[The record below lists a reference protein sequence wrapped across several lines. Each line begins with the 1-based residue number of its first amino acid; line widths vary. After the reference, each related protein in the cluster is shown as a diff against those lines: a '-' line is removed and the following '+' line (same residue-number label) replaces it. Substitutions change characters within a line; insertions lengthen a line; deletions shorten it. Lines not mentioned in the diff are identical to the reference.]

1 MGYWTAADC
10 SDTPR
15 VPKPH
20 LARAL
25 AVAAICLLALAG
37 CTSIGPGTVKR
48 DRIDYNNA
56 LATSWKEQLLQ
67 NIVRLRYADTPQFM
81 DVSSVVAGYALQGT
95 LQAGYTD
102 VTSSSPLF
110 TGARG
115 IATVGATGTYLDR
128 PTISYTP
135 LAGRKFTQSLL
146 EPLPPVAIF
155 SLIAAGYP
163 VDLVFPMTV
172 RALNG
177 VYGRTIQAGISR
189 PSDPEFG
196 PLVEAMRRI
205 QQSRAFSIQ
214 VIKTEKEQKVSA
226 LFDSQ
231 RKPEIRKDSDFVA
244 QTLKLTPR
252 KGEFS
257 LVYGAVPRDSGELA
271 VLSRSMIEILGGIA
285 ADIQVPD
292 KHAAEGLTHS
302 NNDDIARNPNDVSR
316 VRVLS
321 GASPPADAFA
331 AVQYNNTWFWI
342 PNNDL
347 NSKRAFTFLTLFF
360 ALAETGAV
368 PAAPVLTIPVQ

>member
-1 MGYWTAADC
+1 MARGTIYPAAFR
-10 SDTPR
+10 R
-15 VPKPH
+15 VGRR
-20 LARAL
+20 LGRAL
-25 AVAAICLLALAG
+25 AAATICLAG
-37 CTSIGPGTVKR
+37 LGACSSIGPGTVTR
-48 DRIDYNNA
+48 DRVDYGNA
-56 LATSWKEQLLQ
+56 LASSWKEQLLQ

-81 DVSSVVAGYALQGT
+81 DISSVVAGYALQGT

-102 VTSSSPLF
+102 VVSSGPF
-110 TGARG
+110 YAGPRG
-115 IATVGATGTYLDR
+115 TASIGATGTYLDR

-146 EPLPPVAIF
+146 EPLQPVAIF

-177 VYGRTIQAGISR
+177 VYGRTIQAGVTR
-189 PSDPEFG
+189 PSDPEFA

-214 VIKTEKEQKVSA
+214 VTKTEKEQKVSA
-226 LFDSQ
+226 LFDTQ
-231 RKPEIRKDSDFVA
+231 RKPEIRRDADFVA
-244 QTLKLTPR
+244 RTLRLTPR

-257 LVYGAVPRDSGELA
+257 LVYGAVPRDGGELA
-271 VLSRSMIEILGGIA
+271 VLSRSMIEILAAIA
-285 ADIQVPD
+285 ADIQVPER
-292 KHAAEGLTHS
+292 HAAGGLTHANS
-302 NNDDIARNPNDVSR
+302 DDVAKNPDDLSR
-316 VRVLS
+316 VRILS

-331 AVQYNNTWFWI
+331 AVKYSDAWFWI
-342 PNNDL
+342 ANNDL

>member
-1 MGYWTAADC
+1 MGYRFPRQRRQNAAAQRLGRR
-10 SDTPR
+10 SM
-15 VPKPH
+15 
-20 LARAL
+20 LAA
-25 AVAAICLLALAG
+25 AFAAIAVAG
-37 CTSIGPGTVKR
+37 CTSIGPGTVTR
-48 DRIDYNNA
+48 DRVDYGNA

-102 VTSSSPLF
+102 VTSSGPLF

-146 EPLPPVAIF
+146 EPLPPPAIF

-177 VYGRTIQAGISR
+177 IYGRTIQTGISR

-196 PLVEAMRRI
+196 PLVAAMRRI

-214 VIKTEKEQKVSA
+214 VTKTETEQKVSV
-226 LFDSQ
+226 LFDTQ

-252 KGEFS
+252 KGEYS
-257 LVYGAVPRDSGELA
+257 LVYGAVPRESGELA
-271 VLSRSMIEILGGIA
+271 VLSRSMIEILAGIA
-285 ADIQVPD
+285 ADIQVPE
-292 KHAAEGLTHS
+292 KHAADGLTHA
-302 NNDDIARNPNDVSR
+302 NNDDIDSNPNDVSR

-331 AVQYNNTWFWI
+331 AIRYNGAWFWI
-342 PNNDL
+342 ANNDL